1 MDLPIPNISKTWNH
15 IVCGSLCWPL
25 SLNIVFSRFAHV
37 IACVISF
44 LMAISYSTYG
54 YATSYLSTHQ
64 LIDIWLAFTLWLL
77 WIIWT
82 FVPRFSNSWAYN
94 WNRSSWVI
102 QQLFV
107 DLFEEFPRSLLL
119 YHKQSKVKK
128 ITHITRQTEAW
139 ANLLLLVR
147 YQGAALDFW
156 VEQGCEIYNRKKV
169 ILEKWLWWEEKRRG
183 LFLKKWKWN

>member
-25 SLNIVFSRFAHV
+25 SLNIVFSGFAHV

-77 WIIWT
+77 
-82 FVPRFSNSWAYN
+82 
-94 WNRSSWVI
+94 
-102 QQLFV
+102 
-107 DLFEEFPRSLLL
+107 
-119 YHKQSKVKK
+119 
-128 ITHITRQTEAW
+128 
-139 ANLLLLVR
+139 
-147 YQGAALDFW
+147 
-156 VEQGCEIYNRKKV
+156 
-169 ILEKWLWWEEKRRG
+169 
-183 LFLKKWKWN
+183 

>member
-1 MDLPIPNISKTWNH
+1 MDLPILDISKKGNH
-15 IVCGSLCWPL
+15 IVCGSLCWLL
-25 SLNIVFSRFAHV
+25 SLNIVFSRFVHV
-37 IACVISF
+37 IACVVCF

-82 FVPRFSNSWAYN
+82 FVPRSSNSWAHN
-94 WNRSSWVI
+94 WDWSSWLI
-102 QQLFV
+102 QQLYV
-107 DLFEEFPRSLLL
+107 ELFEEFPRSLLL

-128 ITHITRQTEAW
+128 ITHITRQTEVW

-147 YQGAALDFW
+147 YRDAALDFRG
-156 VEQGCEIYNRKKV
+156 EKRCEICNRKKS
-169 ILEKWLWWEEKRRG
+169 
-183 LFLKKWKWN
+183 